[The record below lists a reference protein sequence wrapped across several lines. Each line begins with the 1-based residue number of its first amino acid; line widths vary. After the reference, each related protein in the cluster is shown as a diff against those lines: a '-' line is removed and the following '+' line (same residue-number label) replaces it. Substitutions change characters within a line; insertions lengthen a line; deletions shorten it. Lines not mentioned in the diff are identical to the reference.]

1 MGVRS
6 HHSAPKLN
14 KTQIRVL
21 LDVRPDG
28 RLVRPNNKA
37 TSYHAMHGLR
47 EMSLSV
53 SEVRD
58 DYQANWITDKGREVR
73 ASLIGEHTDESE
85 E

>member
-1 MGVRS
+1 MMDIPR
-6 HHSAPKLN
+6 LN

-37 TSYHAMHGLR
+37 QSYHAMRGLR
-47 EMSLSV
+47 EMGLSAY
-53 SEVRD
+53 EIRD
-58 DYQANWITDKGREVR
+58 GYCANWITDKGREVR
-73 ASLIGEHTDESE
+73 ATLIGEHTDESE

>member
-1 MGVRS
+1 MER
-6 HHSAPKLN
+6 ADTPKLN

-37 TSYHAMHGLR
+37 TSYHAMRGLR
-47 EMSLSV
+47 EMGLSV
-53 SEVRD
+53 CEIRD
-58 DYQANWITDKGREVR
+58 DYQANWITDRGREVR
-73 ASLIGEHTDESE
+73 AALLGEQADESE